1 LLLFLAAHSQLEGEH
16 VRDVLDLG
24 NDLILS
30 DQVFVQITS
39 YGKEQDLCLGM
50 EGMLGLGHSLVTK
63 FDFPS
68 LIANLQ
74 QPNVLKH
81 AMFSLYLD
89 ETDDDY
95 PQVDPDTAGGTGNRR
110 DRRNLILDDAGAG
123 KTTDDLEGDDYAG
136 GDLFDQLLGTDD
148 GDEEGIDDYY
158 SGGDDNDDDLL
169 SKATDPSAAGAVIQ
183 NPDDFRPRSASS
195 EIVFGGVNHQHYAGC
210 LVWHDVAEIDG
221 ETSQWA
227 IRIDSVQSSGK
238 ELASSSSSSSSSAAG
253 GGASIVAL
261 IDTDSSYIAGPAKI
275 IGQYLT
281 QNQVECFNMNLFGDV
296 TAVDCAGSAGFEV
309 AFIDC
314 DQPVA
319 PLQFIAHDVTYEMA
333 ATDLLTRVDTSEGE
347 LCFLRLMG
355 LYEGNDD
362 TWIFGAS
369 FVNRYYTAFDFG
381 TGRIGL
387 AVKSTANTKNDD
399 SLSEKCPEDW
409 PLDINYD
416 NVPLP
421 PVASSPAATAPPPP
435 VPTTTTTAKA
445 AARPSP
451 VPLTVE
457 TPAATAKSAVAP
469 QKSSASRFATI
480 GLPTAALLGAILLVV
495 GLILSR
501 RRRSGK
507 KYKRADQ
514 DTTANSDDDYDE
526 VELPDLL

>member
-1 LLLFLAAHSQLEGEH
+1 LLFFFAHSPFQLEGEH

-74 QPNVLKH
+74 QPDVLKH

-95 PQVDPDTAGGTGNRR
+95 PQVDPDIAGGGDRRNRR
-110 DRRNLILDDAGAG
+110 RRNLILDDAAG
-123 KTTDDLEGDDYAG
+123 KITDDLEGDDYAG

-169 SKATDPSAAGAVIQ
+169 PKTTDPFVAVIQ

-195 EIVFGGVNHQHYAGC
+195 EIVFGGVNHQHYTGC
-210 LVWHDVAEIDG
+210 LVWHDVVEIDG

-238 ELASSSSSSSSSAAG
+238 ELASSSSSSSAAG

-281 QNQVECFNMNLFGDV
+281 QNQVECFNMDLFGDV

-314 DQPVA
+314 DQPVG

-333 ATDLLTRVDTSEGE
+333 AADLLTRVDTSEGE

-355 LYEGNDD
+355 LYEGDDD
-362 TWIFGAS
+362 TWILGAS

-399 SLSEKCPEDW
+399 SLSSDKCPEDW

-421 PVASSPAATAPPPP
+421 PVPSSPAAAAKPVATPTTTVIAPSPPPPPP
-435 VPTTTTTAKA
+435 VP
-445 AARPSP
+445 
-451 VPLTVE
+451 LTGE
-457 TPAATAKSAVAP
+457 TPAAAAKSAVAP

-495 GLILSR
+495 VALLILSR
-501 RRRSGK
+501 RRRSAS

>member
-1 LLLFLAAHSQLEGEH
+1 LEGEH

-74 QPNVLKH
+74 QPDVLKH

-95 PQVDPDTAGGTGNRR
+95 PQVDPDTAGGG
-110 DRRNLILDDAGAG
+110 DRRGRRRNHRNLKLDDAGAG
-123 KTTDDLEGDDYAG
+123 GKITDDNLDGDDYAG

-148 GDEEGIDDYY
+148 LDEEGIDDYY
-158 SGGDDNDDDLL
+158 SEGGDDNDDDLL
-169 SKATDPSAAGAVIQ
+169 FKTTDPFVAVIQ

-195 EIVFGGVNHQHYAGC
+195 EIVFGGVNHQHYTGC

-238 ELASSSSSSSSSAAG
+238 ELASSSSSSSSSSAAG

-319 PLQFIAHDVTYEMA
+319 PLQFIAHNVTYEMA

-355 LYEGNDD
+355 LYEGDDD
-362 TWIFGAS
+362 TWILGAS

-387 AVKSTANTKNDD
+387 AVKSTTNTKND
-399 SLSEKCPEDW
+399 SLSSDKCPEDW

-421 PVASSPAATAPPPP
+421 PVPSSPVAVAKPVATTPTTIIAAPPPP
-435 VPTTTTTAKA
+435 VP
-445 AARPSP
+445 
-451 VPLTVE
+451 LTGG
-457 TPAATAKSAVAP
+457 TPAAAAKSAVAP
-469 QKSSASRFATI
+469 QKSSASRFATF

-495 GLILSR
+495 GLIISR
-501 RRRSGK
+501 RRRSAS